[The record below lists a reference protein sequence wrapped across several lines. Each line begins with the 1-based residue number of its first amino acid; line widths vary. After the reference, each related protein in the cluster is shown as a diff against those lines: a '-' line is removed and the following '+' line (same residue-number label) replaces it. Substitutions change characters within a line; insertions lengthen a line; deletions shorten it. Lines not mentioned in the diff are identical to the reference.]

1 MLSKTCEYAVRA
13 VIYIA
18 QQTKDGNR
26 VGIKDVA
33 KGIDS
38 PEYFIAKILQEM
50 VRKNLLQSTKG
61 PNGGFHLD
69 EKYMKNSLA
78 VIVRHFDGD
87 KIFSGCA
94 LGLKRCS
101 EKNPCPLHQQ
111 FKEIRNTLKHLLET
125 TTINQLVEKLDSQE
139 VFLKL
144 NLE

>member
-69 EKYMKNSLA
+69 EKDMKNSLA

-139 VFLKL
+139 VFLKI

>member
-18 QQTKDGNR
+18 QQTKDGKR

-69 EKYMKNSLA
+69 EKDMKNSLA

>member
-101 EKNPCPLHQQ
+101 ETSPCPLHDQ
-111 FKEIRNTLKHLLET
+111 FKGIRNNLKQLLES
-125 TTINQLVEKLDSQE
+125 TTIRDLVE
-139 VFLKL
+139 
-144 NLE
+144 

>member
-101 EKNPCPLHQQ
+101 EKNPCPLHKQ

>member
-125 TTINQLVEKLDSQE
+125 TTINKLVEKLDSQE

>member
-50 VRKNLLQSTKG
+50 VQ
-61 PNGGFHLD
+61 
-69 EKYMKNSLA
+69 
-78 VIVRHFDGD
+78 
-87 KIFSGCA
+87 KIFYS
-94 LGLKRCS
+94 LQKD
-101 EKNPCPLHQQ
+101 QM
-111 FKEIRNTLKHLLET
+111 
-125 TTINQLVEKLDSQE
+125 V
-139 VFLKL
+139 VFISMKKI
-144 NLE
+144 

>member
-144 NLE
+144 NIE

>member
-33 KGIDS
+33 RGIDS

-69 EKYMKNSLA
+69 EKDMKNSLA

-111 FKEIRNTLKHLLET
+111 FKEIRNTLKQLLET

>member
-1 MLSKTCEYAVRA
+1 MLSKTCEYAIRA

-69 EKYMKNSLA
+69 EKDMKNSLA

>member
-1 MLSKTCEYAVRA
+1 MLSKTCEYAIRA

-69 EKYMKNSLA
+69 EKDMKNSLA

-125 TTINQLVEKLDSQE
+125 TTINQLVEKLNSQE

>member
-26 VGIKDVA
+26 VEIKDVA

>member
-69 EKYMKNSLA
+69 EKDMKNSLA

-101 EKNPCPLHQQ
+101 EKNPCTLHQQ
-111 FKEIRNTLKHLLET
+111 FKEIRNTLKNLLET

-139 VFLKL
+139 VFLKI

>member
-1 MLSKTCEYAVRA
+1 MLSKTCEYAIRA
-13 VIYIA
+13 LIYIA
-18 QQTKDGNR
+18 KQTKERNR

-50 VRKNLLQSTKG
+50 VRQNLLQSTKG
-61 PNGGFHLD
+61 PTGGFHLD
-69 EKYMKNSLA
+69 QNDMNNSLA

-94 LGLKRCS
+94 LGLKQCS
-101 EKNPCPLHQQ
+101 EKNPCPLHNQ
-111 FKEIRNTLKHLLET
+111 FKEIRNSLKHLLET
-125 TTINQLVEKLDSQE
+125 TTINQLVDKLESKD

-144 NLE
+144 KIE

>member
-111 FKEIRNTLKHLLET
+111 FKEIRNTLKHLLDT

>member
-69 EKYMKNSLA
+69 EKDMKNSLA

>member
-33 KGIDS
+33 KEIDS

-69 EKYMKNSLA
+69 EKDMKNSLA

>member
-69 EKYMKNSLA
+69 EKDMKNSLA

-111 FKEIRNTLKHLLET
+111 FKEIRNTLKHLLEK

>member
-50 VRKNLLQSTKG
+50 VRKNLLKSTKG

>member
-111 FKEIRNTLKHLLET
+111 FKEIRNTLKQLLET

>member
-1 MLSKTCEYAVRA
+1 
-13 VIYIA
+13 
-18 QQTKDGNR
+18 
-26 VGIKDVA
+26 
-33 KGIDS
+33 
-38 PEYFIAKILQEM
+38 M

-69 EKYMKNSLA
+69 EKDMKNSLA

>member
-33 KGIDS
+33 RGIDS

-69 EKYMKNSLA
+69 EKDMKNSLA

>member
-69 EKYMKNSLA
+69 EKDMKNSLA

-125 TTINQLVEKLDSQE
+125 TTINQLVEKLNSQE

>member
-87 KIFSGCA
+87 KIFNGCA
-94 LGLKRCS
+94 LGLKQCS
-101 EKNPCPLHQQ
+101 ETSPCPLHDQ
-111 FKEIRNTLKHLLET
+111 FKGIRNNLKQLLES
-125 TTINQLVEKLDSQE
+125 TTIRDLVEKLE
-139 VFLKL
+139 TKNVFLRL
-144 NLE
+144 NFE

>member
-26 VGIKDVA
+26 VGIKNVA

-69 EKYMKNSLA
+69 EKDMKNSLA